1 MTRDEIEE
9 LTFFDMG
16 TEIDL
21 RKSKVLKWIIS
32 VYLLQ
37 KKKEKN

>member
-9 LTFFDMG
+9 LSFFDLG
-16 TEIDL
+16 TEMDNFE
-21 RKSKVLKWIIS
+21 K